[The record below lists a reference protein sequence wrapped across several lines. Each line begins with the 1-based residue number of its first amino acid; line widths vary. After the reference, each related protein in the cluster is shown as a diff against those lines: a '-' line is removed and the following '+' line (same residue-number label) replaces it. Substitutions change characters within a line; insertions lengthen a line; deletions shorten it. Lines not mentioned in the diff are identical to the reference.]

1 MNDVSQLFQIMLNL
15 PLMALV
21 MARVS
26 GLVIFAPF
34 FSSATIPAKTRIF
47 LAAFITIIVL
57 PFASIDIVPPNS
69 LGDLVTTITG
79 ELLIGLLVG
88 LLINIIFTALQI
100 AGNLIDQQIGLSAA
114 QLFDPLSNDQ
124 SSILSQLYFW
134 LGMIIF
140 LLIRGHIILL
150 GALAKSFH
158 TIPIGQ
164 FALNETILA
173 GLTKTLQMSFVLALQ
188 IAAPLTVAVFL
199 ATLAMGFVARTMP
212 QLNILSVGFS
222 IRLLLGFI
230 LIIICLIPVIHL
242 FTAAMD
248 RAFMKVYEL
257 LNF

>member
-1 MNDVSQLFQIMLNL
+1 MNDVGQLLQIMLNL

-21 MARVS
+21 MARIS

-34 FSSATIPAKTRIF
+34 FSSAVIPAKTRIF

-57 PFASIDIVPPNS
+57 PFAAVDIVPPAN
-69 LGDLVTTITG
+69 LGDLVAAITG
-79 ELLIGLLVG
+79 ELLVGLLVG
-88 LLINIIFTALQI
+88 LIVNIIFTALQI

-114 QLFDPLSNDQ
+114 QLFDPLFSEQ
-124 SSILSQLYFW
+124 TSIMSQLYFW

-140 LLIRGHIILL
+140 LLVRGHIVLL

-164 FALNETILA
+164 FAVNETVLT

-188 IAAPLTVAVFL
+188 ISAPLTLAIFL
-199 ATLAMGFVARTMP
+199 TTLAMGFIARTMP

-230 LIIICLIPVIHL
+230 LLIICLIPAIQL
-242 FTAAMD
+242 FMGVMD
-248 RAFMKVYEL
+248 RAFTKIYEV